1 MQNDVLP
8 VFLGATEGAY
18 ALCRSFYHDYGI
30 CSLVIDEQV
39 PPLFESTK
47 VAAACSFPHVAVPRI
62 LERVLE
68 DIHEKGRGKSLLLI
82 PATAQY
88 LAIVSAQRE
97 TLEKMFLMP
106 HLPTLGAE
114 QLLNF
119 EPTALA
125 FLYRSGTG
133 DARVIYGEVCAA
145 AASGEPLG
153 VIASPIPQNI
163 EEMILAD
170 AENLSRGCYL
180 FYLAEKEEGIVC
192 AREAAPLHPLMAFV
206 TAMDASI
213 PEWMITETVL
223 AETLAPKDE
232 SLCGVFTLFSFRK
245 TKRFM
250 KKASQRK
257 AKKLFRRR
265 LATALYVKKGEAK
278 NAEISHVFCS
288 MYRLFARKTK
298 KTKK

>member
-18 ALCRSFYHDYGI
+18 ALCRAFYHDYGI
-30 CSLVIDEQV
+30 CSLVIDEQI
-39 PPLFESTK
+39 PPLFENTK
-47 VAAACSFPHVAVPRI
+47 VAAACSFPHVTVPRI

-88 LAIVSAQRE
+88 LSIVTAQKDVLE
-97 TLEKMFLMP
+97 TMFLMP
-106 HLPTLGAE
+106 HLPTPCAE
-114 QLLNF
+114 QALDLV
-119 EPTALA
+119 PAALA
-125 FLYRSGTG
+125 LLYRSGTG
-133 DARVIYGEVCAA
+133 DARVIYGEVCA

-163 EEMILAD
+163 EEKILAD

-180 FYLAEKEEGIVC
+180 FYLAEQDDKVVYV
-192 AREAAPLHPLMAFV
+192 REAAPLHPLMAFT

-223 AETLAPKDE
+223 AEPLAPKDE
-232 SLCGVFTLFSFRK
+232 SLCGIFTLFSFRK
-245 TKRFM
+245 TKRFIN
-250 KKASQRK
+250 KASRK
-257 AKKLFRRR
+257 DAKKLFRRR

-278 NAEISHVFCS
+278 NTEISRIFRS
-288 MYRLFARKTK
+288 MYRLFAGKTEKTK
-298 KTKK
+298 K